1 MNFIY
6 VNMQAKHLDEVAE
19 LDRQCFTLFWSR
31 NLFESELNNP
41 NAYYIV
47 AQCEDTTVGY
57 CGIQT
62 VAGEGSITN
71 VAVLPEYRNRGIASA
86 LLERIISYGK
96 EKNLDFITLEVRES
110 NINAIKIYEKFG
122 FERVGTRKN
131 YYSDNK
137 ETAILMTKQL

>member
-47 AQCEDTTVGY
+47 AQCEDKTVGY

-86 LLERIISYGK
+86 LFERIISYGK